1 METIRDRHAKLV
13 KDGVV
18 EAEASL
24 TFAEQEIFANLIDI
38 RAGRPVAKQF
48 IPEGQEGDFELGLEM
63 YRCIQSIQ
71 SNVNPTLAM
80 GAIVRR
86 AGLQTFREEP
96 TKFALQKQ
104 QWAEVLLAFLEPVE
118 AIWKMLAGPSAP
130 DGPPGEIPACIRM
143 AHEMLDQL
151 EKDPNI

>member
-1 METIRDRHAKLV
+1 METISDRHAKLV

-18 EAEASL
+18 NAAASL
-24 TFAEQEIFANLIDI
+24 AFAEQEVFANLIDV

-63 YRCIQSIQ
+63 YRCIHSIQ

-80 GAIVRR
+80 GAIARR

-104 QWAEVLLAFLEPVE
+104 EWAKALRGVLEPLLAMWAAMCVEGGAVAGAPPVPILQAQE
-118 AIWKMLAGPSAP
+118 LLLA
-130 DGPPGEIPACIRM
+130 
-143 AHEMLDQL
+143 L
-151 EKDPNI
+151 EKDPNV